1 MVSTPRVERRLAAIM
16 AADIVGYTRLMEVDE
31 ARTLAG
37 IKALRSNVMDPIIA
51 DHGGRI
57 VKLMGDGMIVE
68 FGSVVDAVAC
78 AVAIQEAAVASRE
91 QVPPERQIV
100 LRMGITVGDVVVEGD
115 DLLGDGVNIAARL
128 EGIAEPGGICITD
141 AAHGQ
146 LAGKLDATFEDA
158 GERKLKNI
166 SQPVRVWRSV
176 GSKTRHR

>member
-37 IKALRSNVMDPIIA
+37 IKALRLNVLDPIIA

-57 VKLMGDGMIVE
+57 VKLMGDGMIME
-68 FGSVVDAVAC
+68 FGSVVDAVRC

-100 LRMGITVGDVVVEGD
+100 LRMGLPWVMWW
-115 DLLGDGVNIAARL
+115 
-128 EGIAEPGGICITD
+128 
-141 AAHGQ
+141 
-146 LAGKLDATFEDA
+146 
-158 GERKLKNI
+158 
-166 SQPVRVWRSV
+166 SRVTTCSEM
-176 GSKTRHR
+176 GST

>member
-37 IKALRSNVMDPIIA
+37 IKSLRSDVMDPIIA

-68 FGSVVDAVAC
+68 FGSVVDAVGC
-78 AVAIQEAAVASRE
+78 AVAIQEAAVASQE

-100 LRMGITVGDVVVEGD
+100 FRVGIALGDVVVEGD
-115 DLLGDGVNIAARL
+115 DLLGM
-128 EGIAEPGGICITD
+128 
-141 AAHGQ
+141 
-146 LAGKLDATFEDA
+146 
-158 GERKLKNI
+158 
-166 SQPVRVWRSV
+166 
-176 GSKTRHR
+176 GST